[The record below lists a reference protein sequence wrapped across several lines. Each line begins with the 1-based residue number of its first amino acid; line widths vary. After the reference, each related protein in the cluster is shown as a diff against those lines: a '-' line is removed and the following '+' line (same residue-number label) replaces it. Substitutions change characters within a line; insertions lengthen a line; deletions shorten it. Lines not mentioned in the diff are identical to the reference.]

1 MIEKEVFHDIL
12 NYDDLVNFFLGM
24 NKINPNKY
32 TITSNQT

>member
-12 NYDDLVNFFLGM
+12 NYDEFSYFFLVM

-32 TITSNQT
+32 TITSKT